1 MGEEICEYKHVIER
15 ENKEKK
21 TVSSLYGI
29 DQYE

>member
-1 MGEEICEYKHVIER
+1 MGEEICEYKHAFER

-21 TVSSLYGI
+21 AISSIYGI